1 MAQAMLYSLEG
12 LKYLKIHQDIIRNK
26 SIRYRTNDSRKK
38 IILTFANTSKN
49 ITMYYSKYF
58 KNYIISFNIGR
69 KKFIMN
75 RALWKIF
82 ESYINDI
89 NKLFDCV

>member
-12 LKYLKIHQDIIRNK
+12 LKYLKILQDIIRNK